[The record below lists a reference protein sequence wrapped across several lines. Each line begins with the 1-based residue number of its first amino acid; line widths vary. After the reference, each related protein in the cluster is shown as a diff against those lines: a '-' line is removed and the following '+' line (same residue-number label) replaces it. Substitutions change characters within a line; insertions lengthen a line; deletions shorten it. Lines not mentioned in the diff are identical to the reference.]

1 MHDRMAEL
9 GMTQTDVAEAGGPS
23 AARLRQIDAI
33 ADRDAE
39 VIGFQPGTL
48 RKLDAALRWEQ
59 GSARDVLAGGFPRP
73 LPAAPQPAAPQPAV
87 VRSGQGFL
95 IPPPELA
102 EALGAMTPA
111 ERAEAE
117 ARMWAEAFR
126 AAREFEANRH

>member
-1 MHDRMAEL
+1 MHERMAEL

-33 ADRDAE
+33 ADRDAQ

-59 GSARDVLAGGFPRP
+59 GSARDVLAGGSPRP
-73 LPAAPQPAAPQPAV
+73 LPAAPQPTAV
-87 VRSGQGFL
+87 RGGQGFL

-102 EALGAMTPA
+102 EALGAMTPT